1 MDQTKMEHNRLLTRG
16 WVLSLLAA
24 GFVAIH
30 LALFHVL
37 RRTNLAHRFLPGA
50 LISVVILVAVA
61 KHVGLLA
68 ILLRR
73 LHSVFRKQPRP

>member
-1 MDQTKMEHNRLLTRG
+1 
-16 WVLSLLAA
+16 
-24 GFVAIH
+24 
-30 LALFHVL
+30 
-37 RRTNLAHRFLPGA
+37 
-50 LISVVILVAVA
+50 VILVAVA